1 MAGNKFLYN
10 NAGQVTEQR
19 GIQITT
25 GVSNAGALVSLNSA
39 GLIDSTMLTAVSAL
53 PTQSAAATSAITAGM
68 LTNLY
73 SNAGVLSVRPADST
87 VAGSEA
93 NSYATANIASGATG
107 TVNVGEGIVTGLSG
121 LTLGSKYYLGTA
133 GALTVTAPSAAG
145 NVVQPVGIAL
155 SATSLDFQIN
165 ITVIV
170 AA

>member
-107 TVNVGEGIVTGLSG
+107 TVNVGEGSLSG